1 MRKKLLLLFLAVV
14 MASCLVFGITSVVFA
29 AENTSGCT
37 IVAARDDSESEYR
50 IQLTGAGITDGS
62 FDNTKVKINDKTLKE
77 WMDAGKI
84 TQVYSGGEAGADLV
98 RIDLPNYAADILK
111 LDGTDTVTLLDG
123 FKVGADGTA
132 QAGDY
137 VQTLSEM
144 KAPSIDYGFA
154 GGVEISD
161 DVITASSGTLEFIP
175 VFTAGY
181 GEKVQNVSVK
191 LNGTALTADENG
203 KYVAEFGYGTSTLVF
218 RAENVSAPNA
228 FAEKTITINYSDPIV
243 EGPVY
248 VSVANFARNAEGR
261 PSYKDQLS
269 IRFSNVISVENQA
282 KLTLSIN
289 DRDLADLGS
298 NVSVTWSADGRQA
311 DVKTLF
317 FQEGSKAQSGI
328 YKYDGTDEVIVG
340 GVTANANTLKV
351 TSDGQVYNVTRG
363 EEAPAYKGDGYIT
376 VQKVTV
382 ERDHEGKPKDA
393 IHIFFNENVD
403 IKGAAALTEG
413 VLLFNTGTIRIN
425 GYNLQ
430 AFWDGNNSTCAYWVN
445 ASVPYYVRID
455 VFYTGLSEEMWDR
468 GGENTITVDASFI
481 TMTDLGLG
489 KGFGD
494 YLYDASDNTVYAP
507 GEQPEEIE
515 LTLNDM
521 LILKEIESGN
531 DWIQFRFDQDVWDEA
546 QLNVQNNAKIT
557 DNIVFNGTTLTQLKA
572 GLSKCEI
579 HAGADAPNV
588 LRITISSAN
597 DHADLKKL
605 LKLDGTD
612 EVTLKAGLGFNK
624 YQCVKQDIAV
634 EGLDDVAAP
643 VITLEEPADTVHEA
657 QYEIK
662 FTVADDSEYTVVV
675 KLGDTVVE
683 PADGKYIVTLSNG
696 VNTITVTA
704 TDKSMFANSA
714 TETIEVTYEA
724 VPVITVSG
732 ITDGTTVKTAG
743 QKIGVSADIGQITS
757 VKLGETMLK
766 AGTDGKYALTLTEG
780 ENTIFVEAK
789 NGGTTGTLTIKVTLD
804 TQAPE
809 ITLSA
814 KEETVSSATYTF
826 TVETTDAETVVV
838 KVNGKTIT
846 AGGNGYTVT
855 LEEGENEISVTATD
869 AAGNFGT
876 KSVTVTY
883 TPAGGNTDN
892 NGGDEG
898 GNGCGGSLAAVSLV
912 GAIGLIVCAAFVLR
926 RKVR

>member
-14 MASCLVFGITSVVFA
+14 MASCLVFGITSVAFA

-50 IQLTGAGITDGS
+50 IQLTGDGITDGS

-84 TQVYSGGEAGADLV
+84 TQVYSDGLAGENLV
-98 RIDLPNYAADILK
+98 RIDFPNYAADILK

-123 FKVGADGTA
+123 FKVGANGTP

-137 VQTLSEM
+137 LQTLSEM

-154 GGVEISD
+154 DGVEISD
-161 DVITASSGTLEFIP
+161 GVITASSGMLEFTP

-181 GEKVQNVSVK
+181 GEEVQNVSVK

-203 KYVAEFGYGTSTLVF
+203 KYIAEFGFGTSMLVF
-218 RAENVSAPNA
+218 RAENVSAPNT

-248 VSVANFARNAEGR
+248 VSVANFARNVEGR

-269 IRFSNVISVENQA
+269 IRFSNVISVEDQA

-289 DRDLADLGS
+289 GQNLAALGS
-298 NVSVTWSADGRQA
+298 NASVTWSADGRQA

-317 FQEGSKAQSGI
+317 FQEGSADQSGI

-340 GVTANANTLKV
+340 GVTAEDNTLKL
-351 TSDGQVYNVTRG
+351 TSDGQAYNVTSG

-376 VQKVTV
+376 VQKVAV
-382 ERDHEGKPKDA
+382 ERDHEGKQKDA

-413 VLLFNTGTIRIN
+413 VLLFNTGTILIN
-425 GYNLQ
+425 GHNLQ

-445 ASVPYYVRID
+445 AAVPYLRID
-455 VFYTGLSEEMWDR
+455 VFYAGLSEEMWDR
-468 GGENTITVDASFI
+468 DGENTITVDASFI

-494 YLYDASDNTVYAP
+494 YLYDATDNVVYAP
-507 GEQPEEIE
+507 GEQPEEIA
-515 LTLNDM
+515 LTLSDM
-521 LILKEIESGN
+521 LVLKEIESGN
-531 DWIQFRFDQDVWDEA
+531 DWIQFRFDQDVWEEA
-546 QLNVQNNAKIT
+546 QLNVQTNTKIT
-557 DNIVFNGTTLTQLKA
+557 DNILFNGKTLTELKDS
-572 GLSKCEI
+572 LSKCEI

-597 DHADLKKL
+597 DHEDLKKL

-612 EVTLKAGLGFNK
+612 EVTLKEGLGFNK
-624 YQCVKQDIAV
+624 YQCVKEDIAV
-634 EGLDDVAAP
+634 EGLDDVDAP
-643 VITLEEPADTVHEA
+643 VIALEKTAETVHEA
-657 QYEIK
+657 QYEIR
-662 FTVADDSEYTVVV
+662 FSVTDDSEYTVVV
-675 KLGDTVVE
+675 KLGEMVVE
-683 PADGKYIVTLSNG
+683 PADGKYIVTLANG
-696 VNTITVTA
+696 VNTITVMA
-704 TDKSMFANSA
+704 TDKSMFENSA
-714 TETIEVTYEA
+714 TESMEVTYEA
-724 VPVITVSG
+724 VPSISISG
-732 ITDGTTVKTAG
+732 ITDGATVKTAG
-743 QKIGVSADIGQITS
+743 QKITVSADIGQIVS
-757 VKLGETMLK
+757 VKLGETVLT

-780 ENTIFVEAK
+780 ENTIIVEAK
-789 NGGTTGTLTIKVTLD
+789 NGGTTGTLSIKVTLD
-804 TQAPE
+804 TRAPE

-826 TVETTDAETVVV
+826 TAETTDAETVVV
-838 KVNGKTIT
+838 KVNGKTVT
-846 AGGNGYTVT
+846 AENNTYTVT

-869 AAGNFGT
+869 AAGNIGT

-892 NGGDEG
+892 NGGNEG

-926 RKVR
+926 RKAR

>member
-1 MRKKLLLLFLAVV
+1 MAVV
-14 MASCLVFGITSVVFA
+14 MASCLVFGITSVAFA

-37 IVAARDDSESEYR
+37 ITTARDDSESEYR
-50 IQLTGAGITDGS
+50 IQLSGDGITDGS

-84 TQVYSGGEAGADLV
+84 TQVYSDGLAGENLV

-111 LDGTDTVTLLDG
+111 LDGTDTVALLDG
-123 FKVGADGTA
+123 FKVGANGTP

-137 VQTLSEM
+137 VQILSEM

-154 GGVEISD
+154 DGVEISD

-181 GEKVQNVSVK
+181 GEEVQNVSVK

-203 KYVAEFGYGTSTLVF
+203 KYVAEFGFGTSTLVF

-228 FAEKTITINYSDPIV
+228 FTEKTITIKYSDPIV

-248 VSVANFARNAEGR
+248 VSVANFARNVEGR

-269 IRFSNVISVENQA
+269 IRFSNVISVEDQA

-289 DRDLADLGS
+289 GQDLAALGS
-298 NVSVTWSADGRQA
+298 NAFVTWSADGRQA

-317 FQEGSKAQSGI
+317 FQEGSADQSGI

-340 GVTANANTLKV
+340 GVTADANTLKV

-376 VQKVTV
+376 VQKVAV
-382 ERDHEGKPKDA
+382 ERDHEGKQKQKDA

-413 VLLFNTGTIRIN
+413 VLLFNTGTILIN

-430 AFWDGNNSTCAYWVN
+430 AFWDENHLTSAFWVN
-445 ASVPYYVRID
+445 TASPQYVRID
-455 VFYTGLSEEMWDR
+455 VYYAGLPADMWDR
-468 GGENTITVDASFI
+468 SGENTITVDASFI
-481 TMTDLGLG
+481 TMTNLGLG

-494 YLYDASDNTVYAP
+494 YLYDASDNVVYAP
-507 GEQPEEIE
+507 GEQPEEIA

-521 LILKEIESGN
+521 LILKEIEGGN
-531 DWIQFRFDQDVWDEA
+531 DWIQFRFDQDVWEEA
-546 QLNVQNNAKIT
+546 LVNVQTNTKIT
-557 DNIVFNGTTLTQLKA
+557 DNIVFNGTTLTELKDL
-572 GLSKCEI
+572 LSKCEI

-588 LRITISSAN
+588 LRITISSEN

-605 LKLDGTD
+605 LNLDGTD

-624 YQCVKQDIAV
+624 YQCVKQDVAV

-643 VITLEEPADTVHEA
+643 VITLEEPADTLHEA

-662 FTVADDSEYTVVV
+662 FTVTDDSEYTVVV

-683 PADGKYIVTLSNG
+683 PADGKYIVTLANG
-696 VNTITVTA
+696 VNTVTVTA

-732 ITDGTTVKTAG
+732 ITDGATVKTAG
-743 QKIGVSADIGQITS
+743 QKITVSADIGQIVS
-757 VKLGETMLK
+757 VKLGETDLT
-766 AGTDGKYALTLTEG
+766 AGTDGKYALTLAEG
-780 ENTIFVEAK
+780 ENTITVEAK

-846 AGGNGYTVT
+846 AGDNGYTVT

-883 TPAGGNTDN
+883 TPADGNTDN

-898 GNGCGGSLAAVSLV
+898 GSSCGGSLAAVSMA

-926 RKVR
+926 RKAR

>member
-37 IVAARDDSESEYR
+37 IAAARDDSESEYR
-50 IQLTGAGITDGS
+50 IQLSGEGITDGS
-62 FDNTKVKINDKTLKE
+62 FDGTKVKINDKTLKE
-77 WMDAGKI
+77 WQDEGKI
-84 TQVYSGGEAGADLV
+84 TQVYSQGEAGANLV
-98 RIDLPNYAADILK
+98 RIDLPNYAEGILN
-111 LDGTDTVTLLDG
+111 LDGADTVTLLDG
-123 FKVGADGTA
+123 FKVGSEGTA
-132 QAGDY
+132 QTGDY
-137 VQTLSEM
+137 VQTLSELE
-144 KAPSIDYGFA
+144 APSVDYGFA
-154 GGVEISD
+154 AGVEISD
-161 DVITASSGTLEFIP
+161 GVITANSGTLEFTP

-181 GEKVQNVSVK
+181 GEEVQNVSVK
-191 LNGTALTADENG
+191 LNGAALTADENG

-218 RAENVSAPNA
+218 RAENVSAPNT
-228 FAEKTITINYSDPIV
+228 FAEKTITINYSDPVV

-248 VSVANFARNAEGR
+248 VSVANFARNVEGR

-269 IRFSNVISVENQA
+269 IRFSNVISAEDQA

-289 DRDLADLGS
+289 GQDLAALGS
-298 NVSVTWSADGRQA
+298 NATVNWTADGRQA

-317 FQEGSKAQSGI
+317 FQEGSADQSGI
-328 YKYDGTDEVIVG
+328 YKYDGTDEVVVG
-340 GVTANANTLKV
+340 GVTAEENTIKL
-351 TSDGQVYNVTRG
+351 TSDGQAYNVSRG
-363 EEAPAYKGDGYIT
+363 EEAPSYKGEGYIT
-376 VQKVTV
+376 VQRVAV
-382 ERDHEGKPKDA
+382 ERDHEGKQKDA
-393 IHIFFNENVD
+393 VHIFFNENVD
-403 IKGAAALTEG
+403 IKGSAALTEG
-413 VLLFNTGTIRIN
+413 VLLFNTGTILIN
-425 GYNLQ
+425 GHNLQ

-445 ASVPYYVRID
+445 AAVPYLRID
-455 VFYTGLSEEMWDR
+455 VFYTGLAEEMWDR
-468 GGENTITVDASFI
+468 DGENTITVDASFI
-481 TMTDLGLG
+481 TMTDLGIG

-494 YLYDASDNTVYAP
+494 YLYDASDNVVYAP
-507 GEQPEEIE
+507 GEQPEEIA
-515 LTLNDM
+515 LTLSDM

-531 DWIQFRFDQDVWDEA
+531 DWIQFRFDQDVWEEA
-546 QLNVQNNAKIT
+546 QLNVQTNTKIT
-557 DNIVFNGTTLTQLKA
+557 DNIIFNGKTLTELKDL
-572 GLSKCEI
+572 LSKCEI

-612 EVTLKAGLGFNK
+612 EVTLKEGLGFNK
-624 YQCVKQDIAV
+624 YQCVKQDIV
-634 EGLDDVAAP
+634 VKGLDDVAAP
-643 VITLEEPADTVHEA
+643 VITLEEPAETVHEA

-662 FTVADDSEYTVVV
+662 FTVTDDSEYTVVV

-683 PADGKYIVTLSNG
+683 PADGKYIVTLANG

-714 TETIEVTYEA
+714 TETMEVTYEA
-724 VPVITVSG
+724 VPVISISG
-732 ITDGTTVKTAG
+732 ITDGATVKTAG
-743 QKIGVSADIGQITS
+743 QKITVSVDIGQIVS
-757 VKLGETMLK
+757 VKLGETVLT

-780 ENTIFVEAK
+780 ENTIVVEAK
-789 NGGTTGTLTIKVTLD
+789 NGGTTGILSIKVTLD

-826 TVETTDAETVVV
+826 TVATTDAETVVV

-846 AGGNGYTVT
+846 AGDNGYTVT

-883 TPAGGNTDN
+883 APAGGNTDI

-898 GNGCGGSLAAVSLV
+898 GSGCGGSLAAVSLA

>member
-50 IQLTGAGITDGS
+50 IQLSGDGITDGS

-84 TQVYSGGEAGADLV
+84 TQVYSDGLAGENLV

-111 LDGTDTVTLLDG
+111 LDGTDTVALLDG
-123 FKVGADGTA
+123 FKVGANGTP

-154 GGVEISD
+154 DGVEISD

-181 GEKVQNVSVK
+181 GEEVQNVSVK

-203 KYVAEFGYGTSTLVF
+203 KYIAEFGFGTSMLVF
-218 RAENVSAPNA
+218 RAENVSTPNT

-248 VSVANFARNAEGR
+248 VSVANFARNVEGR

-269 IRFSNVISVENQA
+269 IRFSNVISVEDQA

-289 DRDLADLGS
+289 GQDLAALGS

-317 FQEGSKAQSGI
+317 FQEGSADQSGI

-340 GVTANANTLKV
+340 GVTADANTLKV

-376 VQKVTV
+376 VQKVAV
-382 ERDHEGKPKDA
+382 ERDHEGKQKDA

-413 VLLFNTGTIRIN
+413 VLLFNTGTILIN
-425 GYNLQ
+425 GHNLQ

-445 ASVPYYVRID
+445 ASVPYVRID

-494 YLYDASDNTVYAP
+494 YLYDATDNAVYAP
-507 GEQPEEIE
+507 GEQPEEIA

-531 DWIQFRFDQDVWDEA
+531 DWIQFRFDQDVWENA
-546 QLNVQNNAKIT
+546 QLNVQTNAKIT
-557 DNIVFNGTTLTQLKA
+557 DNILFNGKTLTELKDL
-572 GLSKCEI
+572 LSKCEI

-605 LKLDGTD
+605 LTLDGTD

-624 YQCVKQDIAV
+624 YQCVKQDITV

-743 QKIGVSADIGQITS
+743 QKISVSADIGQITS
-757 VKLGETMLK
+757 VKLGETLLK

-780 ENTIFVEAK
+780 ENTIVVEAK

-814 KEETVSSATYTF
+814 KEEAVSSATYTF

-846 AGGNGYTVT
+846 AGDNGYTVT

-883 TPAGGNTDN
+883 TPADGNTDN

>member
-14 MASCLVFGITSVVFA
+14 MASCLVFGITSVAFA

-50 IQLTGAGITDGS
+50 IQLTGDGITDGS

-84 TQVYSGGEAGADLV
+84 TQVYSDGLAGENLV

-123 FKVGADGTA
+123 FKVGANGTP

-144 KAPSIDYGFA
+144 KAPFIDYGFA
-154 GGVEISD
+154 DGVEISD
-161 DVITASSGTLEFIP
+161 GVITASSGTLEFTP

-181 GEKVQNVSVK
+181 GEEVQNVSVK

-203 KYVAEFGYGTSTLVF
+203 KYIAEFGFGTSMLVF
-218 RAENVSAPNA
+218 RTENVSAPNT

-248 VSVANFARNAEGR
+248 VSVANFARNVEGR

-269 IRFSNVISVENQA
+269 IRFSNVISVEDQA

-289 DRDLADLGS
+289 GQNLAALGS
-298 NVSVTWSADGRQA
+298 NASVTWSADGRQA

-317 FQEGSKAQSGI
+317 FQEGSADQSGI

-340 GVTANANTLKV
+340 GVTAEDNTLKL
-351 TSDGQVYNVTRG
+351 TSDGQAYNVTSG
-363 EEAPAYKGDGYIT
+363 EETPAYKGDGYIT
-376 VQKVTV
+376 VQKVAV
-382 ERDHEGKPKDA
+382 ERDHEGKQKDA

-413 VLLFNTGTIRIN
+413 VLLFNTGTILIN
-425 GYNLQ
+425 GHNLQ

-445 ASVPYYVRID
+445 AAVPYLRID
-455 VFYTGLSEEMWDR
+455 VFYAGLSEEMWDR
-468 GGENTITVDASFI
+468 DGENTITVDASFI

-494 YLYDASDNTVYAP
+494 YLYDATDNVVYAP
-507 GEQPEEIE
+507 GEQPEEIA
-515 LTLNDM
+515 LTLSDM
-521 LILKEIESGN
+521 LVLKEIESGN
-531 DWIQFRFDQDVWDEA
+531 DWIQFRFDQDVWEEA
-546 QLNVQNNAKIT
+546 QLNVQTNTKIT
-557 DNIVFNGTTLTQLKA
+557 DNILFNGKTLTELKDS
-572 GLSKCEI
+572 LSKCEI

-597 DHADLKKL
+597 DHEDLKKL

-612 EVTLKAGLGFNK
+612 EVTLKEGLGFNK
-624 YQCVKQDIAV
+624 YQCVKEDIAV
-634 EGLDDVAAP
+634 EGLDDVDAP
-643 VITLEEPADTVHEA
+643 VIALEKTAETVHEA
-657 QYEIK
+657 QYEIR
-662 FTVADDSEYTVVV
+662 FSVTDDSEYTVVV
-675 KLGDTVVE
+675 KLGEMVVE
-683 PADGKYIVTLSNG
+683 PADGKYIVTLANG
-696 VNTITVTA
+696 VNTITVMA
-704 TDKSMFANSA
+704 TDKSMFENSA
-714 TETIEVTYEA
+714 TESMEVTYEA
-724 VPVITVSG
+724 VPSISISG
-732 ITDGTTVKTAG
+732 ITDGATVKTAG
-743 QKIGVSADIGQITS
+743 QKITVSADIGQIVS
-757 VKLGETMLK
+757 VKLGETVLT

-780 ENTIFVEAK
+780 ENTIIVEAK
-789 NGGTTGTLTIKVTLD
+789 NGGTTGTLSIKVTLD
-804 TQAPE
+804 TRAPE
-809 ITLSA
+809 ITISA

-838 KVNGKTIT
+838 KLNGKMIT
-846 AGGNGYTVT
+846 AGDNGYTVT

-876 KSVTVTY
+876 ESVIVTY
-883 TPAGGNTDN
+883 IPVGGNTDN

-898 GNGCGGSLAAVSLV
+898 GSGCGGSFAAVSLV